1 MSMMTFSHLL
11 NLSLSF
17 QVRKKTGEVLRTLD
31 RGSAINSFF
40 QTLLFQLVPIGVDI
54 VIAIIY
60 FWVKFDVGCVLL
72 FLDLLV
78 SRGGEGR

>member
-1 MSMMTFSHLL
+1 MSEMTFSHLL

-40 QTLLFQLVPIGVDI
+40 QTILFQFLP
-54 VIAIIY
+54 IAIDIIIAVIY
-60 FWVKFDVGCVLL
+60 LWITFGFG
-72 FLDLLV
+72 
-78 SRGGEGR
+78 

>member
-1 MSMMTFSHLL
+1 MSSMTFSHLL

-40 QTLLFQLVPIGVDI
+40 QTLLFNVLPIAVDI
-54 VIAIIY
+54 LVAVVYLWIT
-60 FWVKFDVGCVLL
+60 FGVL
-72 FLDLLV
+72 
-78 SRGGEGR
+78 